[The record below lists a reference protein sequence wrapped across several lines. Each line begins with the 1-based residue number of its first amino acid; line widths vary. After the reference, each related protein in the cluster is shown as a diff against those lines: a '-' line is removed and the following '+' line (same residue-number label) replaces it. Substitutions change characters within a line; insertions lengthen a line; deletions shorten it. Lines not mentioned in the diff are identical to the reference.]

1 MDYSISMSVYGFEH
15 HLQSEIFA
23 RLRTAKSLRY
33 SELRDPAMESSLFM
47 YHLNELIRQ
56 KLVEKVGRGEYALAP
71 AGVMLAQT
79 FSGETGKP
87 RQGVLGYTLL
97 FMRSDRG
104 KWFVLERT
112 KHPYVGMYACISGK
126 LHMNETLSEAVQ
138 RELADFTNGQ
148 LSNVTPDY
156 RGYASVMIQKGEQL
170 THIAGPVWFA
180 DNVPEIELQPVRH
193 GNAHW
198 MDWEQQPYERFIPG
212 WKEIVQM
219 IEQGKPSHLDLAFVL
234 EQSDDRL

>member
-1 MDYSISMSVYGFEH
+1 MSVYGFEH

-87 RQGVLGYTLL
+87 RQGAL
-97 FMRSDRG
+97 R
-104 KWFVLERT
+104 
-112 KHPYVGMYACISGK
+112 
-126 LHMNETLSEAVQ
+126 Q
-138 RELADFTNGQ
+138 GQ
-148 LSNVTPDY
+148 L
-156 RGYASVMIQKGEQL
+156 
-170 THIAGPVWFA
+170 
-180 DNVPEIELQPVRH
+180 VRTGAYEAPIRWYVCLH
-193 GNAHW
+193 FGQAAH
-198 MDWEQQPYERFIPG
+198 ERDT
-212 WKEIVQM
+212 E
-219 IEQGKPSHLDLAFVL
+219 
-234 EQSDDRL
+234 